1 MINWKLEVRKIS
13 SLRDYY
19 KNPRTLTKDQE
30 FHLSTSI
37 KKFGLIDKPI
47 INTDGTLIG
56 GHQRK
61 RVLKKLGLKEVECY
75 VPDRKLT
82 EKEIEELNI
91 RLNKNTGDFDFD
103 ILANQFEIH
112 DLVEWGFAL
121 NELDVSVE
129 AEKPASQEAEEELN
143 ICPTCGQKTSKDLDE
158 LTQDSDS

>member
-1 MINWKLEVRKIS
+1 MIQWTLQIRKIS
-13 SLRDYY
+13 SLKDYH

-30 FHLSTSI
+30 HHLSTSI
-37 KKFGLIDKPI
+37 QKFGLIDKPI
-47 INTDGTLIG
+47 INVDGTLIG

-75 VPDRKLT
+75 VPDRELT

-91 RLNKNTGDFDFD
+91 RLNKNTGEFDFD
-103 ILANQFEIH
+103 ILANQFELH

-129 AEKPASQEAEEELN
+129 AEKPASQESEEELN
-143 ICPTCGQKTSKDLDE
+143 ICPACGQKTNKDLDE
-158 LTQDSDS
+158 LS